1 MQTFLILS
9 PDFAL
14 IILGA
19 VLRRSLSLGEGFWAG
34 LERLVYFIL
43 FPALLFGALLR
54 TQIDWHATAPVLAC
68 GLLTMG
74 SGFLLGL
81 AGRPFA
87 GLSPMSFASRLQCA
101 YRFNTYV
108 GMAVAGKVQGAAGI
122 AAMGALTGVMV
133 PFANIMAVGM
143 LARHGQ
149 THLGRELVRNP
160 LVLATVAGLLCN
172 LLGWGLPVPVQ
183 QFLQRL
189 ADASIALG
197 LLAVGAALR
206 WGRIEGRVFGTAWV
220 VVVKL
225 LLLPPIAWVLGS
237 SLGLTGPALQIAVLF
252 AGLPSAS
259 SAYIL
264 AMRMGGDGPGVAWL
278 ISATTLLAV
287 FTLTFWLGVW
297 PG

>member
-1 MQTFLILS
+1 M
-9 PDFAL
+9 
-14 IILGA
+14 
-19 VLRRSLSLGEGFWAG
+19 V
-34 LERLVYFIL
+34 
-43 FPALLFGALLR
+43 
-54 TQIDWHATAPVLAC
+54 
-68 GLLTMG
+68 

-81 AGRPFA
+81 AAQPFA
-87 GLSPMSFASRLQCA
+87 GLGPMAFASRLQCA

-108 GMAVAGKVQGAAGI
+108 GMAVAGKLHGAAGI
-122 AAMGALTGVMV
+122 AAMGALAGAMV

-149 THLGRELVRNP
+149 GGLLRELSRNP

-172 LLGWGLPVPVQ
+172 LAGLDLPVPVQ

-206 WGRIEGRVFGTAWV
+206 WGHSEGRWAGSVWLVG
-220 VVVKL
+220 VKL
-225 LLLPPIAWVLGS
+225 LALPAVAWGLARL
-237 SLGLTGPALQIAVLF
+237 LGLEGLALQVAVLF
-252 AGLPSAS
+252 AALPSAS

-278 ISATTLLAV
+278 ISATTVLAV
-287 FTLTFWLGVW
+287 LTLTFWLAWLGS
-297 PG
+297 PA

>member
-1 MQTFLILS
+1 MQTFLLLL

-14 IILGA
+14 IVLGTL
-19 VLRRSLSLGEGFWAG
+19 LRRYMGLGDAFWVG
-34 LERLVYFIL
+34 LEKLVYFIL

-54 TQIDWHATAPVLAC
+54 TQIDWANAAPLFAC
-68 GLLTMG
+68 GLLTMV

-81 AGRPFA
+81 AAQPFA
-87 GLSPMSFASRLQCA
+87 GLSAMTFASRLQCA

-108 GMAVAGKVQGAAGI
+108 GIAVAGKVHGAAGI
-122 AAMGALTGVMV
+122 AAMGALAGAMV

-149 THLGRELVRNP
+149 GSLLRELSRNP
-160 LVLATVAGLLCN
+160 LVLATVAGLLAN
-172 LLGWGLPVPVQ
+172 VLGFSLPVSAQ

-189 ADASIALG
+189 ADASITLG

-206 WGRIEGRVFGTAWV
+206 WGRSEGHWAGSVWV
-220 VVVKL
+220 LVVKL
-225 LLLPPIAWVLGS
+225 LLLPLVAW
-237 SLGLTGPALQIAVLF
+237 SLGRLLGLGGLNLQVLVLF
-252 AGLPSAS
+252 AALPSAS

-278 ISATTLLAV
+278 ISATTVLAV
-287 FTLTFWLGVW
+287 FTLSFWLGWVA
-297 PG
+297 P